1 MNATERL
8 YKKTAKAKA
17 KNYLREK
24 RRYKTK
30 EEKKSFRLAER
41 FRINQWRKGLD
52 ELDTVEKAAQLKA
65 FRYYNIRRNMLF
77 VLAGGLVLV
86 LALAAALI
94 VLL

>member
-30 EEKKSFRLAER
+30 EEKKAFRLAEK

-52 ELDTVEKAAQLKA
+52 ELDTVERAAQLKA

>member
-8 YKKTAKAKA
+8 YKITAKAKA

-30 EEKKSFRLAER
+30 EEKKAFRLAEK

-52 ELDTVEKAAQLKA
+52 VLDTVERAAQLKA
-65 FRYYNIRRNMLF
+65 FRYYKLRRNMLF
-77 VLAGGLVLV
+77 VLAGVLVLV

>member
-30 EEKKSFRLAER
+30 EEKKAFRLAEK

-52 ELDTVEKAAQLKA
+52 ELDTVERAAQLKA
-65 FRYYNIRRNMLF
+65 FRYYMLRRNVLF
-77 VLAGGLVLV
+77 VLAGVLVLV

>member
-30 EEKKSFRLAER
+30 EEKKAFRLADK

-52 ELDTVEKAAQLKA
+52 ELDTVERAAQLKA
-65 FRYYNIRRNMLF
+65 FRYYNIRRNLLF
-77 VLAGGLVLV
+77 VLAGVLVLV